1 MKITFTDW
9 IPIFALPADAWY
21 GLPTLFFLIQ
31 AGGIFIEKSVYGVNA
46 GINRGPGGRLFAAA
60 FIHLPVV
67 LLFHPPSIENCMLPF
82 MKALRALR

>member
-1 MKITFTDW
+1 MKITYTDW
-9 IPIFALPADAWY
+9 VPVFALPADAWY

-31 AGGIFIEKSVYGVNA
+31 AGGVFIEKSGFGVKA
-46 GINRGPGGRLFAAA
+46 GINRGPRGLIFAAA
-60 FIHLPVV
+60 FILVPAV